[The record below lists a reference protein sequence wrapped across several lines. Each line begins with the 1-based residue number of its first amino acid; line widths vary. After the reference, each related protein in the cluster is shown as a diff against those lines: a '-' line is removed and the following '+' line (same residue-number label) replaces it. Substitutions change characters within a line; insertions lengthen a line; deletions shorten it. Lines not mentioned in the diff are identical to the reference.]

1 MRKFRTMITAHAGAE
16 DTPANTME
24 SIRIL
29 ADCGADAI
37 EVDVRLLNGVPV
49 MTHDAPGEHCEPL
62 LDCLAELARHDGLR
76 VNLDMK
82 EPGQTAAVAGL
93 VRESGMSGR
102 TILTGGVTDGELSE
116 ARNAGMEVWC
126 NPDAAPGDA
135 PLNERVAARGL
146 EVINLSYRDVDE
158 ALLREPQ
165 RLSVWTVNEEADLRR
180 FLAAGV
186 RNITTRRPLLALR
199 LRREMEESD

>member
-1 MRKFRTMITAHAGAE
+1 MITAHAGAE
-16 DTPANTME
+16 DTLANTME
-24 SIRIL
+24 SIRVL
-29 ADCGADAI
+29 AACGADAI

-62 LDCLAELARHDGLR
+62 SDCLAELARHDGLR

-135 PLNERVAARGL
+135 PLPERVTERGL

-158 ALLREPQ
+158 ALLRQPQ

>member
-1 MRKFRTMITAHAGAE
+1 MKYIRTMITAHAGAE
-16 DTPANTME
+16 NTPANTME
-24 SIRIL
+24 SVRYL
-29 ADCGADAI
+29 AECGADAI
-37 EVDVRLLNGVPV
+37 EVDVRLLDGRPV

-62 LDCLAELARHDGLR
+62 ADCLAELARHDGLR

-82 EPGQTAAVAGL
+82 ESGQTAAVAGL

>member
-1 MRKFRTMITAHAGAE
+1 MKYIRTMITAHAGAE
-16 DTPANTME
+16 NTPANTME
-24 SIRIL
+24 SVRYL
-29 ADCGADAI
+29 AECGADAI
-37 EVDVRLLNGVPV
+37 DVDVRLLDGRPV

-62 LDCLAELARHDGLR
+62 ADCLAELARHDGLR

-82 EPGQTAAVAGL
+82 ESGQTAAVAGL

-102 TILTGGVTDGELSE
+102 TILTGGVDDDELAT
-116 ARNAGMEVWC
+116 ARAAGMEVWC
-126 NPDAAPGDA
+126 NDDAAPGDA
-135 PLNERVAARGL
+135 PLPERVAARGL
-146 EVINLSYRDVDE
+146 EIINIDHREVDD
-158 ALLREPQ
+158 ALLQNPQ

-186 RNITTRRPLLALR
+186 RNITTRKPLLALR